1 MNPYQLIVSVQQ
13 KMQQDPEFSNRFNK
27 AVSDLNRVPGLQ
39 QKVIQIAQL
48 SSEEQRQEAMDKLP
62 KDAKHAVKKILSL
75 LDDYNLY
82 N

>member
-27 AVSDLNRVPGLQ
+27 AVSELNKVPGLQ

-48 SSEEQRQEAMDKLP
+48 SNEEQRQEAMDKLP
-62 KDAKHAVKKILSL
+62 KDAKHAVKKILTL

-82 N
+82 S